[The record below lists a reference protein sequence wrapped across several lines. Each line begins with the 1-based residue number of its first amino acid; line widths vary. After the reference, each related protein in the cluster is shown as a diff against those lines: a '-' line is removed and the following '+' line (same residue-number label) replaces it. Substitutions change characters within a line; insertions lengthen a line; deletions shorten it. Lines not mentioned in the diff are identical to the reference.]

1 MSQPATGA
9 PPPFEGSRRL
19 TGPNL
24 YFAGCGAV
32 LETTLVPEAKQL
44 AEWQERVAWACAE
57 LGWSAGAVVA
67 RPHRGGSALAFEA
80 PIDQL
85 FCATEVNEWAWTA
98 ACGQH
103 VLHAPGH
110 PSAWDRLPALVT
122 LKAMAAAER
131 EPVLRR
137 LVDAARQHALSV
149 LWDDDEL
156 SLGLGRGSQVWPRPA
171 LPAADEVNWS
181 SLHGVPVAIV
191 TGSNGKTSTVRL
203 VAACCRE
210 HGWDTGFNCT
220 DGLFMNG
227 SLLKASDYSGPA
239 GARAVLRN
247 RQVQAAV
254 LEAARGGM
262 LRRGLAFDQ
271 ADAAIVT
278 NISADHFGEYG
289 IDDLEGLAQAKLLL
303 ARGLRP
309 GGTLVLNADDA
320 QLYRHAPVGV
330 RLAWF
335 ALDFDALPLRKA
347 RANGLAACGVA
358 DGRLLLAGQGGIEDL
373 GAVVE
378 MPLTVGGAARY
389 NVANLAGA
397 ALLADALGIPA
408 QTIARVFGRF
418 GAERSDNPG
427 RLQRWRLD
435 GMDVLLDYA
444 HNPEGLQG
452 LMEAAQAMRGQGQGR
467 LGLVLGQAGNRQ
479 DLDVQALA
487 AVAAGFR
494 PDRIVLKDMDGY
506 LRGRKPGEVPA
517 LLAQELLKQGIP
529 RGALVTVLPEFEAAC
544 SLLDWGRSGDVLVMP
559 IHALGARRA
568 VSDLLDARSRQDV
581 SSRFSGGS
589 SAVH

>member
-1 MSQPATGA
+1 MSQQDSGL

-32 LETTLVPEAKQL
+32 LETTSVPEASQL
-44 AEWQERVAWACAE
+44 TEWRERVAWACAE
-57 LGWSAGAVVA
+57 LGWSAGSVVA
-67 RPHRGGSALAFEA
+67 RPHRGGAALAFEA
-80 PIDQL
+80 PFDQL
-85 FCATEVNEWAWTA
+85 FCATEINEWAWTV
-98 ACGQH
+98 ACAQH

-131 EPVLRR
+131 DPTLRG
-137 LVDAARQHALSV
+137 LVTAARQQGLPV
-149 LWDDDEL
+149 LWDDDEF
-156 SLGLGRGSQVWPRPA
+156 SLGLGSGSRVWPRHS
-171 LPAADEVNWS
+171 LPTVDAVDWS
-181 SLHGVPVAIV
+181 VLHDAPVAMV

-203 VAACCRE
+203 LAACCLE

-220 DGLFMNG
+220 DGLFLNG
-227 SLLKASDYSGPA
+227 ELLKSSDYSGPA

-247 RQVQAAV
+247 RKVQAAV

-262 LRRGLAFDQ
+262 LRRGLAYDR

-289 IDDLEGLAQAKLLL
+289 IDDLEGLAQAKLSI

-309 GGTLVLNADDA
+309 AGTLVLNADDA
-320 QLYRHAPVGV
+320 QLRGHAPVGS

-335 ALDFDALPLRKA
+335 ALDFDASALREA
-347 RANGLAACGVA
+347 RAAGLATCGVS
-358 DGRLLLAGQGGIEDL
+358 DGRLLLSGRSGNEDL
-373 GAVVE
+373 GAVVD

-389 NVANLAGA
+389 NIANLAGT
-397 ALLADALGIPA
+397 ALLADSLGIAA
-408 QTIARVFGRF
+408 QTTARVFARF
-418 GAERSDNPG
+418 GAQRSDNPG

-435 GMDVLLDYA
+435 GMEVLLDYA
-444 HNPEGLQG
+444 HNPDGLRG
-452 LMEAAQAMRGQGQGR
+452 LLDAARALRGQGR

-487 AVAAGFR
+487 AVAATFK

-517 LLAQELLKQGIP
+517 LLAEELLKQGTHHD
-529 RGALVTVLPEFEAAC
+529 ALVTVLPEFEAAC

-568 VSDLLDARSRQDV
+568 VSDLLDARSRNDV
-581 SSRFSGGS
+581 SSHLSGGPS
-589 SAVH
+589 EVH

>member
-1 MSQPATGA
+1 M
-9 PPPFEGSRRL
+9 
-19 TGPNL
+19 
-24 YFAGCGAV
+24 
-32 LETTLVPEAKQL
+32 LETRLVPDAAQL
-44 AEWQERVAWACAE
+44 AAWRERVSWACAE
-57 LGWSAGAVVA
+57 LGWPAGAVVA
-67 RPHRGGSALAFEA
+67 RPHRGGAALAFEA

-85 FCATEVNEWAWTA
+85 FCATEVNEWAWTV
-98 ACGQH
+98 ACMRH

-131 EPVLRR
+131 DPLFRQVIE
-137 LVDAARQHALSV
+137 AARQHALPV
-149 LWDDDEL
+149 LWDDDEF
-156 SLGLGRGSQVWPRPA
+156 SLGLGSGSQVWPRHS
-171 LPAADEVNWS
+171 LPQPDDVDWS
-181 SLHGVPVAIV
+181 ALHGAPVAMV

-220 DGLFMNG
+220 DGLFLNADM
-227 SLLKASDYSGPA
+227 LKASDYSGPA

-289 IDDLEGLAQAKLLL
+289 IDDLDGLAQAKLLI

-309 GGTLVLNADDA
+309 GGLLVLNADDA
-320 QLYRHAPVGV
+320 QLCSNAPSGN

-335 ALDFDALPLRKA
+335 ALDFNAPTLREA
-347 RANGLAACGVA
+347 RTAGVATCGVTE
-358 DGRLLLAGQGGIEDL
+358 GRLLLSGAHGIEDL
-373 GAVVE
+373 GAVVD

-389 NVANLAGA
+389 NIANLAGA

-408 QTIARVFGRF
+408 PSIARVFARF
-418 GAERSDNPG
+418 GAQRSDNPG

-444 HNPEGLQG
+444 HNPDGLQG
-452 LMEAAQAMRGQGQGR
+452 LLQAARSLRSKGR

-517 LLAQELLKQGIP
+517 LLANELLRQGVP
-529 RGALVTVLPEFEAAC
+529 ADAMVTVLPEFEAAC
-544 SLLDWGRSGDVLVMP
+544 NLLDWGRSGDVLVMP

-568 VSDLLDARSRQDV
+568 VSDLLDARSRHDV
-581 SSRFSGGS
+581 SSGHASGP
-589 SAVH
+589 AAAH